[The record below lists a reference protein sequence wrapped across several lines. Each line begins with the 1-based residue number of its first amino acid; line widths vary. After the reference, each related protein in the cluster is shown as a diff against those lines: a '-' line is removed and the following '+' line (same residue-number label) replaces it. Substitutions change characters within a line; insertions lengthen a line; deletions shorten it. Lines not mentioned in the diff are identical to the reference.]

1 MFQQKH
7 KHPKQHKH
15 TAMSRELNSLYL
27 ENHTVPV
34 PLADL
39 FQAKP
44 KFDTKAERWT
54 WRPFKSS
61 ARTDNLTLSH
71 WVKSNEKY
79 TDYYY
84 ARYNAKTQ
92 PYQYTDLEY
101 DKCIAPLDAR
111 WSKEETDYL
120 LVLCRQFDLRF
131 IVVHDRY
138 YVHPD
143 RPACVNADAA
153 GEAVAA
159 GDRPLRSLEDLKD
172 RYYSICRALTKYRA
186 GEDSRD
192 PDDLPLQATNK
203 LADDLALL
211 GFDGDK
217 ERERK
222 QYLELLFSRT
232 KEEIEEEEMLIVEAR
247 RIESNERRL
256 IHEREAMLNYHAL
269 FEEAPSSA
277 TIPSVKVQFT
287 QAETVSAAGSS
298 ANGQPGSAAAPASAF
313 AAAAAAASAGPDSVT
328 LPKVRKGAPDAIG
341 VDGGASVRPMKKQ
354 KSIHGSPQPTTPVT
368 PRVKSTAAAAAAN
381 KASANKAALGVS
393 VASTDSVSAARGSS
407 VVRNSMS
414 PSRAASVG
422 IVKQEHLDGPVQ
434 FGPVTFSTEDHL
446 VNPAIIQID
455 TPETGPIFIA
465 QRDARLG
472 PGVFLRSDKLFP
484 IPKNKLEAVK
494 QFMTQ
499 LDLNSPNTIWP
510 RPVMATAAVCDRFDT
525 LQTTI
530 IPLLDCKKVADKLE
544 TEIQVLRARKRMLM
558 NDVGESRA
566 EEIIKKLPP
575 IDPSMI
581 AAIRATTPSTPTI
594 DSTPVA
600 ASRHN
605 RKGSTTS
612 SRKKAA
618 RE

>member
-1 MFQQKH
+1 
-7 KHPKQHKH
+7 
-15 TAMSRELNSLYL
+15 
-27 ENHTVPV
+27 
-34 PLADL
+34 
-39 FQAKP
+39 
-44 KFDTKAERWT
+44 
-54 WRPFKSS
+54 
-61 ARTDNLTLSH
+61 
-71 WVKSNEKY
+71 
-79 TDYYY
+79 
-84 ARYNAKTQ
+84 
-92 PYQYTDLEY
+92 
-101 DKCIAPLDAR
+101 
-111 WSKEETDYL
+111 
-120 LVLCRQFDLRF
+120 
-131 IVVHDRY
+131 
-138 YVHPD
+138 
-143 RPACVNADAA
+143 
-153 GEAVAA
+153 
-159 GDRPLRSLEDLKD
+159 
-172 RYYSICRALTKYRA
+172 
-186 GEDSRD
+186 
-192 PDDLPLQATNK
+192 
-203 LADDLALL
+203 
-211 GFDGDK
+211 
-217 ERERK
+217 
-222 QYLELLFSRT
+222 
-232 KEEIEEEEMLIVEAR
+232 
-247 RIESNERRL
+247 
-256 IHEREAMLNYHAL
+256 
-269 FEEAPSSA
+269 
-277 TIPSVKVQFT
+277 
-287 QAETVSAAGSS
+287 
-298 ANGQPGSAAAPASAF
+298 
-313 AAAAAAASAGPDSVT
+313 
-328 LPKVRKGAPDAIG
+328 
-341 VDGGASVRPMKKQ
+341 MKKQ

-368 PRVKSTAAAAAAN
+368 PRVKSTTAAAAN

-393 VASTDSVSAARGSS
+393 VASIDSVSAARGSS

-414 PSRAASVG
+414 PGRAASVG

-434 FGPVTFSTEDHL
+434 FGPVTFATEDHL

-605 RKGSTTS
+605 RKGSTAS